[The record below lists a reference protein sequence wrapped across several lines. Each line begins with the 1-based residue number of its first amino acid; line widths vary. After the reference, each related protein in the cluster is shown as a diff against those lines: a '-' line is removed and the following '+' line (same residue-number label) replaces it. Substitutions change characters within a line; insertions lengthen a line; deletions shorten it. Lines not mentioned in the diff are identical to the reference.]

1 MSPSV
6 EPHRPTNKGRNPP
19 GSTLASPLIDI
30 NGVAEALGVTPRH
43 IQRLVSERRIPF
55 LKIGRFVRFDPAELN
70 VWLGQQRVDVRSS
83 VRHARTWR

>member
-1 MSPSV
+1 MSPSA
-6 EPHRPTNKGRNPP
+6 EPHFPTSEGRRPTA
-19 GSTLASPLIDI
+19 SALASPLIDI
-30 NGVAEALGVTPRH
+30 HSVAEALGVTPRH

-55 LKIGRFVRFDPAELN
+55 LKIGRFVRFDPADLN